1 MFFDNFAQTF
11 IQMAL
16 SKEEIAAIR
25 KDYSS
30 HSLSEADVDFEA
42 LKQFDKWFHEAI
54 EANVTEPNAMT
65 LATANKQGMPSARI
79 VLLKGYTDEGFTFFT
94 NYNSDKGNDIAE
106 NPQVGLNFFWPELER
121 QVRINGTIEKVTEEE
136 SEKYFH
142 SRPRES
148 QIGAM
153 ASAQSSHLKN
163 RSELENRVVE
173 LTELYEGKEIPKPDY
188 WGGYIVKPIAI
199 EFWQGRPS
207 RLHDRI
213 RYRLLG
219 HQWLIERLS
228 P

>member
-1 MFFDNFAQTF
+1 
-11 IQMAL
+11 MAL

-25 KDYSS
+25 SDYSS
-30 HSLSEADVDFEA
+30 RSLSEAEVEFEP

-54 EANVTEPNAMT
+54 EANVIEPNAMT
-65 LATANKQGMPSARI
+65 LATANKEGMPSARV
-79 VLLKGYTDEGFTFFT
+79 VLLKGYDDEGITFFT
-94 NYNSDKGNDIAE
+94 NYGSDKGSDIGE

-121 QVRINGTIEKVTEEE
+121 QVRMNGSIEKLSKEE

-142 SRPRES
+142 TRPRES

-153 ASAQSSHLKN
+153 ASAQSSHLRTRK
-163 RSELENRVVE
+163 ELEDRVEE
-173 LTELYEGKEIPKPDY
+173 LTKEFEGKEIPKPDY
-188 WGGYIVKPIAI
+188 WGGYKVKPVSI

-219 HQWLIERLS
+219 HQWLIERIS